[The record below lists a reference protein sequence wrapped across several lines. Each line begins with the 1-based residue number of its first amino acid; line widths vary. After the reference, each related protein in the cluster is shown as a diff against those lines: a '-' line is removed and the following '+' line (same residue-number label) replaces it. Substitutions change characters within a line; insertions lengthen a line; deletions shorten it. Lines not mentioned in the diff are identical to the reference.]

1 VNILSPGMSLR
12 AAFADALT
20 ATLAFLDSRSRIV
33 RPCEDSRIVWRVPP
47 RRPWKEERHV
57 EIRELVAAIAG
68 GASGMARATAE
79 LLAER
84 GARVAILDRPT
95 SAGEEVA
102 AAIGGG
108 SFFQALDVC
117 DSGSIARALDA
128 VVDRFGAL
136 HVGINTAGGGIGRRT
151 LAKDGPHSLEDFRAV
166 IELNLVGSFDF
177 LRLCAARMARNAPNA
192 DGERG
197 VVISTASI
205 AAFEGQIGQVAY
217 AAAKSGIVGM
227 TFVAARDLGSLGVRA
242 MAIAPS
248 LFQTGLTQGIPD
260 EMAAALTKDAAFP
273 KRMGRPIE
281 YARMAIAIIENP
293 MLNGSTIRLDGG
305 QRFAPK

>member
-1 VNILSPGMSLR
+1 
-12 AAFADALT
+12 
-20 ATLAFLDSRSRIV
+20 
-33 RPCEDSRIVWRVPP
+33 
-47 RRPWKEERHV
+47 V
-57 EIRELVAAIAG
+57 EIRGLAAAIAG

-84 GARVAILDRPT
+84 GAMVAILDRPD
-95 SAGEEVA
+95 SDGEQVA
-102 AAIGGG
+102 SAIGGK
-108 SFFQALDVC
+108 SFFHPLDVR
-117 DSGSIARALDA
+117 DTASIGRALDA
-128 VVDRFGAL
+128 VVERFGAV
-136 HVGINTAGGGIGRRT
+136 HVGVNTAGGGIAQRT
-151 LAKDGPHSLEDFRAV
+151 IGKGGPHAIDDFRAV
-166 IELNLVGSFDF
+166 IELNLVASFDF
-177 LRLCAARMARNAPNA
+177 LRLCADRMAKNAPNA

-227 TFVAARDLGSLGVRA
+227 TFVAARDLGSLGIRA

-260 EMAAALTKDAAFP
+260 EMAAGLTRDAAFP

-281 YARMAIAIIENP
+281 YARMALAIVENP